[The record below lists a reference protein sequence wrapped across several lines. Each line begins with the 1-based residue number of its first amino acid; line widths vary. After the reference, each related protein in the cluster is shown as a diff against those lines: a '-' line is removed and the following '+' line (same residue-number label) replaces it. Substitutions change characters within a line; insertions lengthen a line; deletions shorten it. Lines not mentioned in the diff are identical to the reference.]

1 MNKTRKL
8 FCLLCALMALTA
20 SAQCRYCLSYND
32 FVGNR
37 WETVDSI
44 DVVRASK
51 GHKFLWGGGDFTI
64 KGTDKASC
72 KMLTSSAFAVIANN
86 KLYVNC
92 KDLKYKKIIFGKGF
106 SRAFSLGN
114 RGLIFVGIDSKVA
127 AAAARMG
134 AVGGGVAAT
143 QEDGK
148 VCYLISH
155 DSGGKRY
162 IEVSPVD
169 DVFMA
174 KLLAEQ
180 PELLEK
186 YYSET
191 NPSERIHPNRIFSIL
206 KISGYVE
213 DLK

>member
-1 MNKTRKL
+1 MEFENKMNS
-8 FCLLCALMALTA
+8 CAKRTM
-20 SAQCRYCLSYND
+20 
-32 FVGNR
+32 
-37 WETVDSI
+37 
-44 DVVRASK
+44 
-51 GHKFLWGGGDFTI
+51 
-64 KGTDKASC
+64 
-72 KMLTSSAFAVIANN
+72 
-86 KLYVNC
+86 
-92 KDLKYKKIIFGKGF
+92 II
-106 SRAFSLGN
+106 
-114 RGLIFVGIDSKVA
+114 
-127 AAAARMG
+127 
-134 AVGGGVAAT
+134 GGGVAAT

-169 DVFMA
+169 DEFMA

>member
-1 MNKTRKL
+1 MNKPRKL
-8 FCLLCALMALTA
+8 FYLLCALMALTA

-37 WETVDSI
+37 WEMVDSI

-72 KMLTSSAFAVIANN
+72 KMLTSSAFAVIVNN

-106 SRAFSLGN
+106 SRALSLGS

-127 AAAARMG
+127 AAARNG

-143 QEDGK
+143 QEDGRI
-148 VCYLISH
+148 CYLISKGF
-155 DSGGKRY
+155 DGKRY

-169 DVFMA
+169 DEFMA

-180 PELLEK
+180 TELLEK

-191 NPSERIHPNRIFSIL
+191 NPSERVHPNRIFSIL
-206 KISGYVE
+206 KKSGYVE

>member
-1 MNKTRKL
+1 MNKPRKL

-92 KDLKYKKIIFGKGF
+92 KGLKYKKIIFGKGF
-106 SRAFSLGN
+106 SRALSLGN

-127 AAAARMG
+127 AAARNG
-134 AVGGGVAAT
+134 AIAGGVAAT
-143 QEDGK
+143 QEDGRI
-148 VCYLISH
+148 CYLISQGF
-155 DSGGKRY
+155 DGKRY

-169 DVFMA
+169 DEFMA

-180 PELLEK
+180 TELLEK

-191 NPSERIHPNRIFSIL
+191 DPSERVHPNRIFSIL
-206 KISGYVE
+206 KKSGYVE

>member
-1 MNKTRKL
+1 MNKPRKL
-8 FCLLCALMALTA
+8 FSLLCMLMALTA

-44 DVVRASK
+44 DVVPASK

-64 KGTDKASC
+64 SGTDKATC
-72 KMLTSSAFAVIANN
+72 KMLRSSAFAVIANN

-106 SRAFSLGN
+106 SRALSLGN

-127 AAAARMG
+127 AAARNGG
-134 AVGGGVAAT
+134 AIGGGVAAT
-143 QEDGK
+143 QEDGRI
-148 VCYLISH
+148 CYLISKGF
-155 DSGGKRY
+155 DGKRF

-169 DVFMA
+169 DEFMS
-174 KLLAEQ
+174 KLLADQ

-186 YYSET
+186 YNSET
-191 NPSERIHPNRIFSIL
+191 NPSERVHPNRIFSIL
-206 KISGYVE
+206 KKSGYVE